1 MKNRLQV
8 RFSLV
13 VVCSFCLSIVAQ
25 DFTPDWTFADSSLSE
40 FEQKGAA
47 RWKSQNGEIIA
58 ESTDSAG
65 GWLILKRPLQDQQV
79 ALSVKIQ
86 EGAAAGVLLRTEMTE
101 KGVSGVY
108 IPLSNNESGV
118 YQLQLGASGEELS
131 RAPLPPSRR
140 PMIRSSAMAE
150 HWGEE
155 PVPGFSNL
163 PDPPKATSASPAPSQ
178 DNSQRNDRQVALLP
192 SQWNTL
198 QVILD
203 ADIVTVSLNG
213 RRGGPTAITFDRMMG
228 FGPIA
233 LHASGKGEVR
243 FKDLAIKDL
252 NHKFEPKE
260 VVSENFRMQRL
271 SDFYFGWCATVADF
285 NRDGVKDVAA
295 GPFYYLGPD
304 YTERREFTAARTYNP
319 SAQFAQSMVN
329 FAHDFTSDGWP
340 DMLVVDQRP
349 IWLYVNPKGE
359 PRRWDRFKVIAN
371 QSTETTL
378 LKDIDG
384 DGNPEVLF
392 GGDGVIAYAKPGD
405 AGPTASWEIHA
416 VSEKGRVNPHGLG
429 VGDINGDG
437 RTDILNSTGWWEQP
451 AKPHSEQPWPFHAAS
466 FGRGGAEMGVYDVN
480 GDGLN
485 DVVTALSAHGWGL
498 AWFEQK
504 RRQGGGPEFV
514 EHRIMGDFSTP
525 NAGDVTFSEPHAANF
540 ADIDG
545 DGILDFIV
553 GKRHFSHLDSYLDP
567 DPHGAAVLYWYR
579 TVRDRNAPGGARFV
593 PELIHNRSGVGS
605 HFQTIDINDDG
616 FLDIVTST
624 NRGTFI
630 FWGRGRQTRRGN

>member
-1 MKNRLQV
+1 MKNRPQV

-13 VVCSFCLSIVAQ
+13 VVCSLGIWIAAQ
-25 DFTPDWTFADSSLSE
+25 DFRPDWTFDGSSLSE

-58 ESTDSAG
+58 ESTDASG

-79 ALSVKIQ
+79 ALSVKVQ
-86 EGAAAGVLLRTEMTE
+86 EGTTAGVLLRAETTAEGM
-101 KGVSGVY
+101 SGVY
-108 IPLSNNESGV
+108 VPLSNNETGV
-118 YQLQLGASGEELS
+118 YQLQLSASGKELS
-131 RAPLPPSRR
+131 RTPLPPSRR

-163 PDPPKATSASPAPSQ
+163 PDPPKTTSGSPAPSR
-178 DNSQRNDRQVALLP
+178 DDSQRNDRQAALLP
-192 SQWNTL
+192 SEWNTV
-198 QVILD
+198 QVVLD
-203 ADIVTVSLNG
+203 ADLVTVSING

-233 LHASGKGEVR
+233 LYASGKGEVR
-243 FKDLAIKDL
+243 FKDVAVKDL
-252 NHKFEPKE
+252 NRKFEPKE
-260 VVSENFRMQRL
+260 HVSENFRMQRL

-295 GPFYYLGPD
+295 GPFYFLGPD

-319 SAQFAQSMVN
+319 GTQFAQSMVN
-329 FAHDFTSDGWP
+329 FAHDFTGDGWP
-340 DMLVVDQRP
+340 DILIVDQRP

-359 PRRWDRFKVIAN
+359 PRRWNRFKVIAN
-371 QSTETTL
+371 QSTEITL
-378 LKDIDG
+378 FKDIDG

-392 GGDGVIAYAKPGD
+392 GGDGVIAYAKPG
-405 AGPTASWEIHA
+405 ASGPTAPWEILA
-416 VSEKGRVNPHGLG
+416 ISEKGRVNPHGLG

-437 RTDILNSTGWWEQP
+437 RTDIVNPTGWWEQP
-451 AKPHSEQPWPFHAAS
+451 AEPQSKQPWPFHAAS
-466 FGRGGAEMGVYDVN
+466 FGRGGAEIGVYDVN

-504 RRQGGGPEFV
+504 RKKDGEPEFV
-514 EHRIMGDFSTP
+514 EHLIMGDFSTP

-579 TVRDRNAPGGARFV
+579 AVRDRNAPGGARFV

-616 FLDIVTST
+616 VLDIVTST

-630 FWGRGRQTRRGN
+630 FWGRGRQTRRAN

>member
-1 MKNRLQV
+1 MKRILQV
-8 RFSLV
+8 RFSV
-13 VVCSFCLSIVAQ
+13 VLICSLGISIAAQ
-25 DFTPDWTFADSSLSE
+25 DFLPDWTFTGSSLSG
-40 FEQKGAA
+40 FEQKGAT

-58 ESTDSAG
+58 ESTDVAG

-79 ALSVKIQ
+79 SLSVKIQ
-86 EGAAAGVLLRTEMTE
+86 EGTTAGLLLRAETAAEGM
-101 KGVSGVY
+101 SGVY
-108 IPLSNNESGV
+108 VPLSNSETDV
-118 YQLQLGASGEELS
+118 CQLRLSASGEELN
-131 RAPLPPSRR
+131 RTPLPPSRR
-140 PMIRSSAMAE
+140 PMIRSSGMAE

-155 PVPGFSNL
+155 AVPGFSNL
-163 PDPPKATSASPAPSQ
+163 PDPPKAPSGSTASNQ
-178 DNSQRNDRQVALLP
+178 DVSRRNDRPLLT
-192 SQWNTL
+192 SEWNTV

-203 ADIVTVSLNG
+203 ADLVTVSVNG
-213 RRGGPTAITFDRMMG
+213 RRSGLTVITFDRMMG

-233 LHASGKGEVR
+233 LHSSGKGEVR
-243 FKDLAIKDL
+243 FKDLATKDL
-252 NHKFEPKE
+252 NRKVEPKE
-260 VVSENFRMQRL
+260 YVSENFRIQRL
-271 SDFYFGWCATVADF
+271 SDFYFGWCAAVADF

-295 GPFYYLGPD
+295 GPFYFLGPD

-329 FAHDFTSDGWP
+329 FAHDFTGDGWP

-371 QSTETTL
+371 QSTEITL

-392 GGDGVIAYAKPGD
+392 GGDGVIAYAKPGA
-405 AGPTASWEIHA
+405 AGPTAPWEIHA
-416 VSEKGRVNPHGLG
+416 ISEKGRVNPHGLG

-437 RTDILNSTGWWEQP
+437 RTDILSSSGWWEQP
-451 AKPHSEQPWPFHAAS
+451 AELHSGQPWQFHAAS

-504 RRQGGGPEFV
+504 RSKGGEPEFV
-514 EHRIMGDFSTP
+514 EHRIMGDFSTT
-525 NAGDVTFSEPHAANF
+525 NAGDVTFSEPHATNF

-545 DGILDFIV
+545 DGTLDFIV

-579 TVRDRNAPGGARFV
+579 TVRDRNAPGGARFE

-605 HFQTIDINDDG
+605 HFQTTDINGDG
-616 FLDIVTST
+616 VLDIVTST
-624 NRGTFI
+624 NRGIFI
-630 FWGRGRQTRRGN
+630 FWGRGRQTRRAN

>member
-1 MKNRLQV
+1 MKRILKV
-8 RFSLV
+8 RFSVV
-13 VVCSFCLSIVAQ
+13 VVCCFSISMAAQ
-25 DFTPDWTFADSSLSE
+25 DFAPDWTFAGSSLSA
-40 FEQKGAA
+40 FEQKGNA
-47 RWKSQNGEIIA
+47 RWKSQDGEIVA
-58 ESTDSAG
+58 ESTDATD

-79 ALSVKIQ
+79 SLSVKLQ
-86 EGAAAGVLLRTEMTE
+86 DGAAAGLLLRAE
-101 KGVSGVY
+101 KTAEGMSGVY
-108 IPLSNNESGV
+108 VPLSNNETGV
-118 YQLQLGASGEELS
+118 CQLQLSASGEELS
-131 RAPLPPSRR
+131 RTPLPPSRR

-155 PVPGFSNL
+155 AVPGFSNL
-163 PDPPKATSASPAPSQ
+163 PDPPKAISASSAPNQ
-178 DNSQRNDRQVALLP
+178 DISRRNDRQAALLT
-192 SQWNTL
+192 SEWNTV
-198 QVILD
+198 QVVLD
-203 ADIVTVSLNG
+203 ADLISVSING
-213 RRGGPTAITFDRMMG
+213 RRIGPTSITFDRMMG

-233 LHASGKGEVR
+233 LRASGKGEVR
-243 FKDLAIKDL
+243 FRNFATKDL
-252 NHKFEPKE
+252 NRKFEPRE

-271 SDFYFGWCATVADF
+271 SDFYIGWCATVADF

-295 GPFYYLGPD
+295 GPFYFLGPG
-304 YTERREFTAARTYNP
+304 YTERREFTAARTYDP
-319 SAQFAQSMVN
+319 STQFAQSMVN
-329 FAHDFTSDGWP
+329 FAHDFTGDGWP
-340 DMLVVDQRP
+340 DILVVDQRP

-359 PRRWDRFKVIAN
+359 PRRWDRFKVIAS
-371 QSTETTL
+371 QSTEITL

-384 DGNPEVLF
+384 DGAPEVLF
-392 GGDGVIAYAKPGD
+392 GGDGAIAYAKPG
-405 AGPTASWEIHA
+405 ASGPTAPWEIHA
-416 VSEKGRVNPHGLG
+416 ISEKGRVNPHGLG

-437 RTDILNSTGWWEQP
+437 RMDILNSTGWWEQP
-451 AKPHSEQPWPFHAAS
+451 AKSDSEQRWPFHAVS

-485 DVVTALSAHGWGL
+485 DIVTALSAHGWGL

-504 RRQGGGPEFV
+504 RIKDRDPEFV

-579 TVRDRNAPGGARFV
+579 AIRDRSAPGGARFE

-605 HFQTIDINDDG
+605 HFQTTDINDDG
-616 FLDIVTST
+616 VLDIVTST

-630 FWGRGRQTRRGN
+630 FWGRRRKTGGAN

>member
-1 MKNRLQV
+1 MKCILQA
-8 RFSLV
+8 RFSV
-13 VVCSFCLSIVAQ
+13 VAVCSLSIWIAAQ
-25 DFTPDWTFADSSLSE
+25 DFKPDWTFTGSSLSE

-47 RWKSQNGEIIA
+47 RWKSQNGEIIG
-58 ESTDSAG
+58 ESTDSTG
-65 GWLILKRPLQDQQV
+65 GWLLLKRPLQDQQI
-79 ALSVKIQ
+79 AFSVKLQ
-86 EGAAAGVLLRTEMTE
+86 EGATAGVLLRTETTA
-101 KGVSGVY
+101 KGMSGVY
-108 IPLSNNESGV
+108 VPLSNNEAGI
-118 YQLQLGASGEELS
+118 YQLRLGASGEEFE
-131 RAPLPPSRR
+131 RVPLPPSRR
-140 PMIRSSAMAE
+140 PMIRSSAMAD
-150 HWGEE
+150 HFGGEA
-155 PVPGFSNL
+155 VPGFSNL
-163 PDPPKATSASPAPSQ
+163 PDPPKSTSSSPAPGREGA
-178 DNSQRNDRQVALLP
+178 QRNDRQAAMAP
-192 SQWNTL
+192 SEWNTV

-203 ADIVTVSLNG
+203 ADLVTVTRNG
-213 RRGGPTAITFDRMMG
+213 RRSGATVITFDRMMG
-228 FGPIA
+228 FGPIT

-252 NHKFEPKE
+252 NRKIEPKE
-260 VVSENFRMQRL
+260 IVSENFRMQRL
-271 SDFYFGWCATVADF
+271 SDFYFGWCAAVADF

-295 GPFYYLGPD
+295 GPFYFLGPD

-329 FAHDFTSDGWP
+329 FAYDFTGDGWP

-359 PRRWDRFKVIAN
+359 SRRWDRFKVIAN
-371 QSTETTL
+371 QSTEITL

-384 DGNPEVLF
+384 DGKPEVLF
-392 GGDGVIAYAKPGD
+392 GGDGVIAYAKPGA
-405 AGPTASWEIHA
+405 AGPMAPWEIHA

-437 RTDILNSTGWWEQP
+437 RMDVLNPTGWWEQP
-451 AKPHSEQPWPFHAAS
+451 AKLQAEQPWPFHAAS

-504 RRQGGGPEFV
+504 RGKGGEIEFV
-514 EHRIMGDFSTP
+514 ERPIMGDFSTP

-540 ADIDG
+540 ADLDG
-545 DGILDFIV
+545 DGIHDFIV
-553 GKRHFSHLDSYLDP
+553 GKRHFSHLDSTLDP
-567 DPHGAAVLYWYR
+567 DPHGAAVLYWYH
-579 TVRDRNAPGGARFV
+579 TVRDKKAPGGARFV

-605 HFQTIDINDDG
+605 HFQTTDINGDG
-616 FLDIVTST
+616 VLDIVTST

-630 FWGRGRQTRRGN
+630 FWSRGKKDRRVN